1 MYRLINTATG
11 EAVLETI
18 HLSDLRN
25 IVDNSKHGNW
35 EIVSVIVTEVT
46 YVIL

>member
-1 MYRLINTATG
+1 MYRLINTLTG

-25 IVDNSKHGNW
+25 IVDNSTHKHW
-35 EIVSVIVTEVT
+35 EIVSVVISEVT

>member
-18 HLSDLRN
+18 HLSDLRSF
-25 IVDNSKHGNW
+25 VASSTYQHW
-35 EIVSVIVTEVT
+35 EIVSVVISEVT